1 MILQSGRGEYS
12 CHCCISVA
20 LAVSCLEH
28 PLAKSSVRSLSFLKK
43 RKKICYHPSRVVNLL
58 GVFVGKFI
66 REWMNAENQYYIVLS
81 TFLGN
86 VRVDRFSEMIIL
98 KEIMNFLNDRF
109 RKNDV

>member
-1 MILQSGRGEYS
+1 
-12 CHCCISVA
+12 
-20 LAVSCLEH
+20 
-28 PLAKSSVRSLSFLKK
+28 
-43 RKKICYHPSRVVNLL
+43 
-58 GVFVGKFI
+58 
-66 REWMNAENQYYIVLS
+66 MNAENQYYIVLS